1 MYINTHSLLLNT
13 KPLYSATEVIF
24 FIQYIYVFL
33 IIIMGVSNNR
43 DAEYIEAVYKKLIK
57 KISLVERYLDI
68 LKQRAAKLKNM
79 WINKLLD

>member
-1 MYINTHSLLLNT
+1 
-13 KPLYSATEVIF
+13 
-24 FIQYIYVFL
+24 
-33 IIIMGVSNNR
+33 MGVSNNR

-68 LKQRAAKLKNM
+68 LRQRAAKLKNM